1 MVEDGT
7 TVGLGTG
14 STVFYTLER
23 IAERIREEGLSV
35 RGVPTSLDTVA
46 KAEEL
51 GIPLAGLD
59 EVERLALTID
69 GADEVDPDFQ
79 LTKGGGGA
87 LLREKV
93 VASITDREVI
103 VVGEGKLVDRL
114 GRTFLLP
121 VEVVPFARPT
131 VSRALRALGCEPIL
145 RLNGPGEPY
154 VTDNGNQVLD
164 CRFADGIE
172 DPRALERDLAHI
184 PGLVESGLFIDLAHV
199 LVIGRKDGSTE
210 VREKVG

>member
-7 TVGLGTG
+7 TIGLGTG
-14 STVFYTLER
+14 STVFFTLER
-23 IAERIREEGLSV
+23 LAERIRDEGLRV

-51 GIPLAGLD
+51 GIPLASLE

-69 GADEVDPDFQ
+69 GADEIDPDFQ
-79 LTKGGGGA
+79 LVKGGGGA

-93 VASITDREVI
+93 VASITAREVI
-103 VVGEGKLVDRL
+103 VVGEGKVVDRL

-145 RLNGPGEPY
+145 RLDGPGEAY
-154 VTDNGNQVLD
+154 VTDNGNHILD

-172 DPRALERDLAHI
+172 DPRTLERELAVI

-199 LVIGRKDGSTE
+199 LVIGHADGSAE
-210 VREKVG
+210 VRERAG